1 MVVPLG
7 WALWP
12 AGDGSLQL
20 IRDSTVIGTEQH
32 LFSKEVLQNSNTV
45 PWLARRCRSRCISL
59 WISNVCVCVIVF
71 FCLDC
76 SRNIVARWVSVWFF
90 WIYGNNEDLICLL
103 QDKRYGKGLRFC
115 HSIYLYF
122 AEKWASS
129 SRHRSNS
136 RDGSCN
142 VALTIPHKITRAL
155 LPR

>member
-45 PWLARRCRSRCISL
+45 PWLARSCRSRCISL

-76 SRNIVARWVSVWFF
+76 SRNIVARWVSVWLFGYMGTMKI
-90 WIYGNNEDLICLL
+90 WYDLL
-103 QDKRYGKGLRFC
+103 QDKRYGKGLGFC

-122 AEKWASS
+122 AERWASS

-136 RDGSCN
+136 RGGSCN
-142 VALTIPHKITRAL
+142 VALTK
-155 LPR
+155 